1 MAQALGYVT
10 KTEVGNFQGTLNLG
24 GANRINIVANDNKES
39 EKQPDFRIVDA
50 RGQELGG
57 GWLKTGEVSGK
68 EYISLTFAHPTLG
81 PRKVYANLGQAYGKE
96 ADEFAILWNPQD
108 D

>member
-1 MAQALGYVT
+1 MCIRDR
-10 KTEVGNFQGTLNLG
+10 F
-24 GANRINIVANDNKES
+24 
-39 EKQPDFRIVDA
+39 
-50 RGQELGG
+50 
-57 GWLKTGEVSGK
+57 KTGEVSGK